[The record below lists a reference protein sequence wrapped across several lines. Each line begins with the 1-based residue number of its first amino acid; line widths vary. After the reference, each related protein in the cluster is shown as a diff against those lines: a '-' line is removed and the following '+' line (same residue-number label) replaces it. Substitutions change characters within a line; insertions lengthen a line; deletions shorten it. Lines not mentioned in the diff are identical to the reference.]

1 MTIDMGDSVCQ
12 TCADWTGRYCQQE
25 GSPYYCRLT
34 GAGWGCRMHSAAGE
48 NVGFADFL
56 KRRCP
61 RKGPLRG
68 LRHKL
73 ALALGYPDMQ
83 IHHWVKG
90 QCRPGPDLVPKI
102 AVFFN
107 LPDAAVE
114 RMILADVRSRA
125 EQVWRAGNS
134 EARRMKK
141 APV

>member
-1 MTIDMGDSVCQ
+1 
-12 TCADWTGRYCQQE
+12 
-25 GSPYYCRLT
+25 
-34 GAGWGCRMHSAAGE
+34 
-48 NVGFADFL
+48 
-56 KRRCP
+56 
-61 RKGPLRG
+61 
-68 LRHKL
+68 
-73 ALALGYPDMQ
+73 MQ

-107 LPDAAVE
+107 LSDAAVE

-141 APV
+141 PRCVPGPQSRFDVFTPTGLPPEPFRGL